1 MKTLIT
7 VFCLLPL
14 LAFFGNNSTKDHSS
28 QNYNI
33 SEKTIL
39 NCPEPPSF
47 YEFIDQGKSKSVSQ
61 DEIDQDWYS
70 QTLEKIEAE
79 EYSITYNEKLGAYQ
93 SPNRANN
100 IRFIYHNDGFTA
112 TTRSD
117 AEDWSIRFGI
127 TNYDLR
133 VKNGDFRVDGNKA
146 FIGNEKIRIDYANT
160 KEGMRQDFIIKEKP
174 VGIHPFGKGNGR
186 LRLNMSVDTKLKM
199 IVGSDALMFKDNYG
213 NEKMKYSQLK
223 CWDAEGKE
231 LRAYFE
237 KNSTSPNST
246 FNSGFSI
253 VVNDDN
259 ATYPITI
266 DPLSTS
272 PDWTSEG
279 DQAYADFGVWVSTAG
294 DVNGDG
300 YSEVIVGANLY
311 DNGQTDEGI
320 AYLYYGSGTGL
331 SLSPGW
337 VNEGN
342 QDYCNYGIGVGTAG
356 DVNGDGYSDV
366 IVGADL
372 YDNGQTNEGRA
383 YVYYGSST
391 GLSMTPNWT
400 AENNQAESIFG
411 YRVATAGDINGDGY
425 SDVLINAVGY
435 DNGETNEGRVYAYL
449 GSATGLSAN
458 PVWIAE
464 SNQSDS
470 EFGISLSS
478 AGDVNGDGYSDV
490 LVGANSYDNGETNEG
505 MIYVYQGSSSGL
517 PASPSWTFE
526 SNMANAYLGWRASSA
541 GDVNGDG
548 YSDITAGAPFY
559 NGYGRVYTFYGSA
572 LGLPATANWI
582 VDSDLS
588 DSEFGGAVSTAGD
601 VNGDGFSDLIIGAC
615 LYDNPENKEGRAF
628 LYLGSPSG
636 LSSSPSWMIESNQAG
651 AEFGVSVSTAG
662 DVNGDGFSDVIVGS
676 FYFNGGQVHEGKAFV
691 YHGSPSG
698 LSVPV
703 SWTEDGDQ
711 SAGQFGISVSTAGD
725 VNGDGYSDVIIGA
738 NCYDNGETDE
748 GRAYVY
754 LGSSAGLLTSPS
766 WFAESNQAF
775 SYYGSRV
782 STAGDVNGDGYSDVM
797 ASAIKFDNG
806 ENDEGKVYL
815 YYGSSSGL
823 SATPNW
829 TSESNNENAWFGY
842 QLKTAGDVNG
852 DGYSDVIIGAEQ
864 FSNGE
869 TGEGKAF
876 VYYGS
881 ASGLSQQP
889 NWTYEGNQALG
900 SLGYGVSSA
909 GDVNGD
915 GYSDV
920 LVSAYA
926 YDNGQSDEGI
936 VYLFYGSSTGLSVN
950 PNWSAEGNQ
959 VTAYFGYAV
968 SNAGDVNGD
977 GYDDVIIGAWCYSNG
992 EYREGRAFVY
1002 HGSAIGL
1009 SSNPNW
1015 TAESNQTESYFGT
1028 SASTAG
1034 DVNGD
1039 GYSDVI
1045 VGAPHFENGTW
1056 REGRAFVYHGSPAG
1070 LSSSPSWTGESDW
1083 TFAIYGFT
1091 VASAGDVNGD
1101 GYSDVI
1107 VGAHYYNGNT
1117 GKVYVYYGNE
1127 SGGLRANVRQYKYST
1142 NENISAGGLT
1152 GSSGNVRLNMFGKS
1166 TFGRTKGKFV
1176 FEYKRNG
1183 VPFSGNLI
1191 TNSTAY
1197 SGIGS
1202 LTNLGTTGTELNQYI
1217 TGLSISG
1224 EYKWRARV
1232 QYDPVSNPYQK
1243 YSPWKYFYNYAPVPS
1258 GGFKARF
1265 IPPQTKNLTLFAVI
1279 QGFYDPV
1286 TDQMARDTVTV
1297 YLRQFTA
1304 PYQIIDSAKM
1314 YLGANGSATYTF
1326 NNPAII
1332 NNTQYYIQVK
1342 HRNSIETWNKGSVFT
1357 NSVQSFSFRNFG
1369 SAYGNNQILVDD
1381 NPLTYAVYSGDVD
1394 QDGTVDAADVSLI
1407 DNAALLF
1414 TSGYVKTDLTG
1425 DGFVDATDFA
1435 IADNNTANFVSMI
1448 RP

>member
-14 LAFFGNNSTKDHSS
+14 LAFFGNKSTKDHSS

-47 YEFIDQGKSKSVSQ
+47 HEFIDQGKSVSQ

-70 QTLEKIEAE
+70 QTIGKIEKE
-79 EYSITYNEKLGAYQ
+79 EYNITYNEKLGAYQ

-100 IRFIYHNDGFTA
+100 IRFIYHNDGFAA

-117 AEDWSIRFGI
+117 EEDWSIRFGI
-127 TNYDLR
+127 TNYELR
-133 VKNGDFRVDGNKA
+133 ITNKEFRIDANKA
-146 FIGNEKIRIDYANT
+146 CIGNEKIQIDYMNT

-174 VGIHPFGKGNGR
+174 EGNGK

-199 IVGSDALMFKDNYG
+199 IVGADALMFKDNNG

-272 PDWTSEG
+272 PDWTAEG
-279 DQAYADFGVWVSTAG
+279 NQNYAQLECVASAGDVNGDGYGDVIIGVSRFDNDLSTEGRVYVYHGSPAGLSTSANWFAEGNQEGAFFGARISTAGDVNGDGYSDIIVGAPNFDNGESNEGKAYVYHGSATGLSAIANWTAEGNQADAIFGYPVSTAG

-300 YSEVIVGANLY
+300 YSDVIVSAENY
-311 DNGQTDEGI
+311 DNDLQNEGRIYVYHGSSSGLSVNANWVVEGNQSEAQFGNSVSTAGDVNGDGYSDIIIGALTFDNGETDEGKI
-320 AYLYYGSGTGL
+320 FIHYGSASGLSITPDWSFESNMPGAYLGWRVYTAGDVNGDGYSDIIAGAPYYLGSGR
-331 SLSPGW
+331 
-337 VNEGN
+337 V
-342 QDYCNYGIGVGTAG
+342 YGFHGSSVGFSSTPDWIVDSDQTASEFGEAVSTAG

-366 IVGADL
+366 IVGACL
-372 YDNGQTNEGRA
+372 YDNPEDKEGKA
-383 YVYYGSST
+383 FVYHGSAS
-391 GLSMTPNWT
+391 GLSTSPAWT
-400 AENNQAESIFG
+400 YESDQPG
-411 YRVATAGDINGDGY
+411 A
-425 SDVLINAVGY
+425 
-435 DNGETNEGRVYAYL
+435 
-449 GSATGLSAN
+449 
-458 PVWIAE
+458 
-464 SNQSDS
+464 
-470 EFGISLSS
+470 EFGLWVST

-490 LVGANSYDNGETNEG
+490 
-505 MIYVYQGSSSGL
+505 I
-517 PASPSWTFE
+517 
-526 SNMANAYLGWRASSA
+526 
-541 GDVNGDG
+541 
-548 YSDITAGAPFY
+548 
-559 NGYGRVYTFYGSA
+559 
-572 LGLPATANWI
+572 
-582 VDSDLS
+582 
-588 DSEFGGAVSTAGD
+588 STAWY
-601 VNGDGFSDLIIGAC
+601 
-615 LYDNPENKEGRAF
+615 YDDE
-628 LYLGSPSG
+628 
-636 LSSSPSWMIESNQAG
+636 
-651 AEFGVSVSTAG
+651 EF
-662 DVNGDGFSDVIVGS
+662 D
-676 FYFNGGQVHEGKAFV
+676 EGKAFLF
-691 YHGSPSG
+691 HGSAAG
-698 LSVPV
+698 LSAPI
-703 SWTEDGDQ
+703 SWTAEGDQ
-711 SAGQFGISVSTAGD
+711 STGQFGISVSTAGD

-754 LGSSAGLLTSPS
+754 LGSSAGLLATPS
-766 WFAESNQAF
+766 WFAESDQAF
-775 SYYGSRV
+775 SNFGIRV
-782 STAGDVNGDGYSDVM
+782 STAGDINGDGYSDVIVAAMTYHNGETDEGKVFAFYGSVSGLSLTPNWVAESNNEYAFFGYQLKAAGDVNGDGYSD
-797 ASAIKFDNG
+797 
-806 ENDEGKVYL
+806 
-815 YYGSSSGL
+815 
-823 SATPNW
+823 
-829 TSESNNENAWFGY
+829 
-842 QLKTAGDVNG
+842 
-852 DGYSDVIIGAEQ
+852 IIVGAES

-869 TGEGKAF
+869 YREGRAF
-876 VYYGS
+876 IYHGS
-881 ASGLSQQP
+881 TSGLSQTA
-889 NWTYEGNQALG
+889 NWTYECNQPL
-900 SLGYGVSSA
+900 SRLGYGVSSA

-915 GYSDV
+915 GFSDV
-920 LVSAYA
+920 LVSAMD
-926 YDNGQSDEGI
+926 YDNGQTDEGI
-936 VYLFYGSSTGLSVN
+936 VFLFYGSSTGLSVN

-959 VTAYFGYAV
+959 DGANFGTEV
-968 SNAGDVNGD
+968 SGAGDVNGD
-977 GYDDVIIGAWCYSNG
+977 GYSDVIIGSWLYSNG
-992 EYREGRAFVY
+992 EYREGKAFVY
-1002 HGSAIGL
+1002 HGSASGL
-1009 SSNPNW
+1009 SSSANW
-1015 TAESNQTESYFGT
+1015 TAESNQAESIFGIAV
-1028 SASTAG
+1028 SNAG

-1070 LSSSPSWTGESDW
+1070 LSLSPSWTGESDW

-1152 GSSGNVRLNMFGKS
+1152 GSSGNVRLNMFAKS
-1166 TFGRTKGKFV
+1166 ILGRTKGRMV
-1176 FEYKRNG
+1176 YEYKRNG

-1202 LTNLGTTGTELNQYI
+1202 LTNLGTTGTELNQYV
-1217 TGLSISG
+1217 TGLSING

-1265 IPPQTKNLTLFAVI
+1265 IPPQTKELTLYAFI

-1286 TDQMARDTVTV
+1286 TDLMIRDTVKV

-1342 HRNSIETWNKGSVFT
+1342 HRNSIETWNKGSTFT
-1357 NSVQSFSFRNFG
+1357 NSVQGFSFRNFG
-1369 SAYGNNQILVDD
+1369 SAFGNNQILVDN
-1381 NPLTYAVYSGDVD
+1381 NPLTYAIYSGDVD
-1394 QDGTVDAADVSLI
+1394 QEGTIDAADVSMI

-1425 DGFVDATDFA
+1425 DNFVDATDFA
-1435 IADNNTANFVSMI
+1435 IADNNAANFVSVI

>member
-14 LAFFGNNSTKDHSS
+14 LAFFGNKSTKDHSS

-47 YEFIDQGKSKSVSQ
+47 HEFTDQGKSKIVSQ

-70 QTLEKIEAE
+70 RTIGKIEKE
-79 EYSITYNEKLGAYQ
+79 EYNITYNEKLGAYQ

-112 TTRSD
+112 ITRDD
-117 AEDWSIRFGI
+117 ADDWSIRFGI
-127 TNYDLR
+127 TNNELR
-133 VKNGDFRVDGNKA
+133 IKNGDFRVDGNKA
-146 FIGNEKIRIDYANT
+146 CIGNEKIRIDYANT

-174 VGIHPFGKGNGR
+174 EGNGK

-199 IVGSDALMFKDNYG
+199 IVGADALMFKDNKG

-237 KNSTSPNST
+237 KNSTSPNTTS
-246 FNSGFSI
+246 NSGFSI

-272 PDWTSEG
+272 PDWTAESNQNYALLGCVASAGDVNGDGYGDVIIGMERFDNDLFDEG
-279 DQAYADFGVWVSTAG
+279 RAYVYHGSPAGLSTSPNWFAEGNQEGALFGARLSTAG

-300 YSEVIVGANLY
+300 YSDVIIGAANF
-311 DNGQTDEGI
+311 DNVESNEGK
-320 AYLYYGSGTGL
+320 AFVYHGSSTGL
-331 SLSPGW
+331 SAFANW
-337 VNEGN
+337 TAEGN
-342 QDYCNYGIGVGTAG
+342 QADAIFGYPVSTAG

-366 IVGADL
+366 IVTAEQ
-372 YDNGQTNEGRA
+372 YDNDLQNEGRI
-383 YVYYGSST
+383 YVYHGSSS
-391 GLSMTPNWT
+391 GLSVNANWVV
-400 AENNQAESIFG
+400 EGNQSEAQFG
-411 YRVATAGDINGDGY
+411 NSVSTAGDVNGDGY
-425 SDVLINAVGY
+425 SDIIIGALTF
-435 DNGETNEGRVYAYL
+435 DNGETDEGKIFIHYGSASGLSITPDWTFESNMPTAYLGYRVFTAGDVNGDGYSDIIAGAANYLGSGRVYAFH
-449 GSATGLSAN
+449 GSSVGFSST
-458 PVWIAE
+458 PDWIVDNE
-464 SNQSDS
+464 QPIST
-470 EFGISLSS
+470 FGAAVST

-490 LVGANSYDNGETNEG
+490 IIGAQLYDNGESNEG
-505 MIYVYQGSSSGL
+505 KTFVYH
-517 PASPSWTFE
+517 
-526 SNMANAYLGWRASSA
+526 
-541 GDVNGDG
+541 
-548 YSDITAGAPFY
+548 
-559 NGYGRVYTFYGSA
+559 GSA
-572 LGLPATANWI
+572 
-582 VDSDLS
+582 
-588 DSEFGGAVSTAGD
+588 
-601 VNGDGFSDLIIGAC
+601 
-615 LYDNPENKEGRAF
+615 
-628 LYLGSPSG
+628 SG
-636 LSSSPSWMIESNQAG
+636 LSTSPAWTYESNQPG
-651 AEFGVSVSTAG
+651 AEFGHWVSTAG
-662 DVNGDGFSDVIVGS
+662 DVNGDGFSDVIVAS
-676 FYFNGGQVHEGKAFV
+676 FYYESGEYREGKAFLFQ
-691 YHGSPSG
+691 GSAAG

-711 SAGQFGISVSTAGD
+711 STGQFGISVSTAGD

-748 GRAYVY
+748 GRAYVF
-754 LGSSAGLLTSPS
+754 LGSSGGLLANPS
-766 WFAESNQAF
+766 WFAESDQAF
-775 SYYGSRV
+775 SNYGTRV
-782 STAGDVNGDGYSDVM
+782 SAAGDVNGDGYSDVM

-815 YYGSSSGL
+815 YHGSSSGL

-829 TSESNNENAWFGY
+829 TSESNNENSVFGY

-852 DGYSDVIIGAEQ
+852 DGYSDVIIGAQ
-864 FSNGE
+864 SFSNGE
-869 TGEGKAF
+869 SAEGKAF

-881 ASGLSQQP
+881 AAGLSQQP
-889 NWTYEGNQALG
+889 NWTYEGNQALAY
-900 SLGYGVSSA
+900 LGYGVSSA

-920 LVSAYA
+920 LVSAFR
-926 YDNGQSDEGI
+926 YDNGQTDEGI
-936 VYLFYGSSTGLSVN
+936 VYMFYGSSTGLSVN

-959 VTAYFGYAV
+959 ETADFGFSV

-977 GYDDVIIGAWCYSNG
+977 GYDDVLIGAWAYTNG
-992 EYREGRAFVY
+992 ENDEGKTFVY
-1002 HGSAIGL
+1002 HGSATGL

-1070 LSSSPSWTGESDW
+1070 LSSSPNWTGESDW

-1152 GSSGNVRLNMFGKS
+1152 GSSGNVRLNMFAKS
-1166 TFGRTKGKFV
+1166 ILGRTKGRMV
-1176 FEYKRNG
+1176 YEYKRNG

-1197 SGIGS
+1197 SGMGT
-1202 LTNLGTTGTELNQYI
+1202 LTNLGTAGTELNQYI

-1265 IPPQTKNLTLFAVI
+1265 TPPQTKNLTLFAVI

-1286 TDQMARDTVTV
+1286 TDQLIRDTVSI
-1297 YLRQFTA
+1297 YLRQYLS
-1304 PYQIIDSAKM
+1304 PYVIIDSAKM

-1326 NNPAII
+1326 SNPAII
-1332 NNTQYYIQVK
+1332 NNTLYYIQLK
-1342 HRNSIETWNKGSVFT
+1342 HRNSVETWNKGSVFT

-1369 SAYGNNQILVDD
+1369 SAYGNNQILIDD
-1381 NPLTYAVYSGDVD
+1381 NPLTYAIYGGDAD
-1394 QDGTVDAADVSLI
+1394 QDGAVDAADVSMV
-1407 DNAALLF
+1407 DNDAYLF
-1414 TSGYVKTDLTG
+1414 TSGYVRTDLTG
-1425 DGFVDATDFA
+1425 DNFVDATDFA
-1435 IADNNTANFVSMI
+1435 LADNNAANFVSVI
-1448 RP
+1448 SP